1 MLITTKKGNQGV
13 KVSYDGKYSMQ
24 KIATYVD
31 LLNAEEYAEYYNRYL
46 FESMLYNKNMYPYG
60 PNPMDS
66 SLFRM
71 VYPQEFIDNVGEGTN
86 WLDEVTRLGIINDH
100 NISVSGGNEKTRYY
114 SSFGYFDQK
123 GVLTSTAF
131 SRISGRL
138 KLDTKLSDKVSLG
151 INVTGSQ
158 NKNLNGAL
166 GGAKWSEAGQLAH
179 ALSFP
184 PTIPV
189 YRQDGSYTD
198 YSDDPY
204 QNVNSVQHNPV
215 SYNDINDVT
224 ITSRLLV
231 NAFVEYEIVKDLK
244 FKATAGFDKLDAK
257 RDSYIPKTV
266 KTGLDKGGIASIG
279 YGNSLTSLYDAI
291 LNYTKVLDDDHSISA
306 MAGFSYQKFVKSG
319 FDTRAS
325 NFFTDNLLT
334 NSIGLGN
341 QSTYSIGSYKDETK
355 LASFFAR
362 MNYSYQGKYIVS
374 TSIRADGSDKFGA
387 NKRWG
392 YFPGASFGWAMH
404 KEPFMEN
411 VSLVSMLKPRFSIGQ
426 SGNASFYGNAFSMYS
441 TNALY
446 SFDNSIVTGV
456 QKTQLENPNL
466 TWETTTELN
475 YGLDFG
481 FFNNRLLGSIE
492 YFKKQVSDLLEL
504 QRMQIYHEV
513 GRVWQNA
520 GVIQTQGYEL
530 QLNAVAVDRIFKWKI
545 DLNLSRYNTRWKE
558 RSADNIIAM
567 SSTDEIN
574 DYVRPLY
581 LYEINHIMM
590 PDEELPEWMP
600 SNTVPG
606 DVIINDVDGWL
617 LDDNGELILDE
628 YNRKIRA
635 GNPDGKIDDADK
647 VFAGNKDPKLIFG
660 FGNTFEYKG
669 FDLNVFCYGMHDY
682 WFDNENVD
690 RYILR
695 ADYFYNGGYVPS
707 YDYLERYSSFN
718 LENPKYPANL
728 RNGGGGHE
736 ANYQYKWQQ
745 VSFLRV
751 KNITLGYNFPNKI
764 LGTKLRAY
772 VEGNN
777 LFLFSN
783 LKDMDPELTNAK
795 DNSYSHGGQ
804 GLYAYPSQK
813 TITFG
818 VQIDF

>member
-1 MLITTKKGNQGV
+1 M
-13 KVSYDGKYSMQ
+13 
-24 KIATYVD
+24 
-31 LLNAEEYAEYYNRYL
+31 
-46 FESMLYNKNMYPYG
+46 
-60 PNPMDS
+60 
-66 SLFRM
+66 
-71 VYPQEFIDNVGEGTN
+71 
-86 WLDEVTRLGIINDH
+86 
-100 NISVSGGNEKTRYY
+100 
-114 SSFGYFDQK
+114 
-123 GVLTSTAF
+123 
-131 SRISGRL
+131 
-138 KLDTKLSDKVSLG
+138 
-151 INVTGSQ
+151 
-158 NKNLNGAL
+158 
-166 GGAKWSEAGQLAH
+166 
-179 ALSFP
+179 
-184 PTIPV
+184 
-189 YRQDGSYTD
+189 
-198 YSDDPY
+198 
-204 QNVNSVQHNPV
+204 
-215 SYNDINDVT
+215 
-224 ITSRLLV
+224 
-231 NAFVEYEIVKDLK
+231 
-244 FKATAGFDKLDAK
+244 
-257 RDSYIPKTV
+257 
-266 KTGLDKGGIASIG
+266 
-279 YGNSLTSLYDAI
+279 
-291 LNYTKVLDDDHSISA
+291 
-306 MAGFSYQKFVKSG
+306 
-319 FDTRAS
+319 
-325 NFFTDNLLT
+325 
-334 NSIGLGN
+334 
-341 QSTYSIGSYKDETK
+341 
-355 LASFFAR
+355 
-362 MNYSYQGKYIVS
+362 
-374 TSIRADGSDKFGA
+374 
-387 NKRWG
+387 
-392 YFPGASFGWAMH
+392 
-404 KEPFMEN
+404 
-411 VSLVSMLKPRFSIGQ
+411 
-426 SGNASFYGNAFSMYS
+426 
-441 TNALY
+441 
-446 SFDNSIVTGV
+446 
-456 QKTQLENPNL
+456 
-466 TWETTTELN
+466 
-475 YGLDFG
+475 
-481 FFNNRLLGSIE
+481 
-492 YFKKQVSDLLEL
+492 LEL